1 MIFQQQLRIPGPTPL
16 PERVVRAMQRPLVD
30 HRGPE
35 FKAVIEEIVPN
46 LKQVFG
52 TETADMLLLT
62 CSGTGGLESAVANLV
77 SPGDQ
82 VVVGV
87 AGNFGERFVALNKTY
102 GAEVLSLEAEWGT
115 PVEPADLAEVLD
127 QHPQAKLVF
136 LTHNETSTGLTNPLL
151 RLAQVARERD
161 RVVVVDGVSSV
172 GSIPVEMDAWG
183 IDVLISGSQKGWMAP
198 PGLAFMAVGPRAWEI
213 QREAR
218 SPRFYFDWGKLRDEI
233 AKGATPYTPAIGV
246 AFGVQEGLRMLFE
259 EGMDKVYHRHRV
271 IADACAAA
279 LAAMGLQLYAA
290 DGYRSATV
298 TAALPPEGLE
308 VAAFRSLLRQKYGVV
323 IAGGQGKMTGK
334 LLRVGHLGAV
344 APGDL
349 VQVLWAMEQAL
360 EELDIRPA
368 DGRSLAAAGEVLAE
382 EAAPAFA

>member
-35 FKAVIEEIVPN
+35 FKAVLDEVVPN
-46 LKQVFG
+46 LKRVFG
-52 TETADMLLLT
+52 TDSADMLLLT

-82 VVVGV
+82 VVV
-87 AGNFGERFVALNKTY
+87 ALCGNFGERFVSINKAY
-102 GAEVLSLEAEWGT
+102 GAEVVSLEAEWGT
-115 PVEPADLAEVLD
+115 PVEPADLADVLD
-127 QHPQAKLVF
+127 AHPQAKLVF
-136 LTHNETSTGLTNPLL
+136 LTHNETSTGLTNPLQ
-151 RLAQVARERD
+151 RLAQVARDRD

-183 IDVLISGSQKGWMAP
+183 IDVLVSGSQKGWMAP
-198 PGLAFMAVGPRAWEI
+198 PGLAFMAVGARAWEVH
-213 QREAR
+213 REAR

-233 AKGATPYTPAIGV
+233 AKGATPYTPAVGV
-246 AFGVQEGLRMLFE
+246 AYGVQEGLRMLFE
-259 EGMDKVYHRHRV
+259 EGLENVYRRHRV
-271 IADACAAA
+271 IADACAAG
-279 LAAMGLQLYAA
+279 LAAAGFHLYAA
-290 DGYRSATV
+290 EGYRSATV

-334 LLRVGHLGAV
+334 LVRVGHLGAV
-344 APGDL
+344 TVGDL
-349 VQVLWAMEQAL
+349 VQVLWSMEQAL
-360 EELDIRPA
+360 EELDVRPA
-368 DGRSLAAAGEVLAE
+368 DGRTLAAAGEVLAR
-382 EAAPAFA
+382 EATPALA